1 MKWEKNLHRNEAQL
15 AAHPPHTRQGIEK
28 FHNVMECDYKGVIY
42 CKKQIGP
49 SGNGG
54 LFLLPISR
62 ALKLRAA
69 GTFGAKGIFYIT
81 KRW

>member
-1 MKWEKNLHRNEAQL
+1 MREKRIYSGDEVGKDLHRNEAQL

-54 LFLLPISR
+54 LFYCP
-62 ALKLRAA
+62 
-69 GTFGAKGIFYIT
+69 FPGA
-81 KRW
+81 

>member
-1 MKWEKNLHRNEAQL
+1 MKWEKICTEMKHSWQHIHRIHAKAL
-15 AAHPPHTRQGIEK
+15 KK

-54 LFLLPISR
+54 LFYCP
-62 ALKLRAA
+62 
-69 GTFGAKGIFYIT
+69 FPGA
-81 KRW
+81 